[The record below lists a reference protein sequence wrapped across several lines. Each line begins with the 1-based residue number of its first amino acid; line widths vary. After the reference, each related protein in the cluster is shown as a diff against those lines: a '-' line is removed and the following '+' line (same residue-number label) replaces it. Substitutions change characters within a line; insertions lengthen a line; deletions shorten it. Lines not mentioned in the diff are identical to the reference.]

1 MSTTISIRIP
11 KKLKEKL
18 EELDIDWR
26 FEIRNYLENLIRRNI
41 KAKVLKEADEVRLK
55 IGKETSPSWKII
67 REDREIE
74 H

>member
-26 FEIRNYLENLIRRNI
+26 FEIRNYLENLIRKNI
-41 KAKVLKEADEVRLK
+41 KAKILKEADEVRLK
-55 IGKETSPSWKII
+55 IGKETSPSWIII
-67 REDREIE
+67 REDREN
-74 H
+74 